1 MPLPRGTSTTPPPPA
16 VPVCS
21 AVEGPVTT
29 VTVQH
34 VLPFCPYPSTTPWCT
49 RPNDAASTPV
59 NPASALMPT
68 LQGPPP
74 HHTDCVPCSGCAC
87 VRAATLRDMY
97 LYLQSGLLPDSDTRV
112 VEPCLTILLFPP
124 SAPPQNSWCWT
135 SAHRALLP
143 VPPSPTMS
151 APHHA
156 LSGVCATAVPP
167 RGQKWARPNFSNMW
181 PGAAH
186 ACAAAV
192 QAPAVP
198 DKFCLDGRHHV
209 TCRWT

>member
-68 LQGPPP
+68 LQGAPP

-97 LYLQSGLLPDSDTRV
+97 LYLQSGLLFHSDTRV
-112 VEPCLTILLFPP
+112 VEPCPHHPPPPTISP
-124 SAPPQNSWCWT
+124 APEQLALDFCPQN
-135 SAHRALLP
+135 L
-143 VPPSPTMS
+143 PPSPTMS

-156 LSGVCATAVPP
+156 LSGVSATAVPP
-167 RGQKWARPNFSNMW
+167 RGQKWWARPNISNM
-181 PGAAH
+181 
-186 ACAAAV
+186 
-192 QAPAVP
+192 
-198 DKFCLDGRHHV
+198 
-209 TCRWT
+209 